1 MKRLPFLV
9 MAVLSVCHCGPGA
22 GAGVAGAGGAG
33 ELRGYKLGLMKGG
46 ADRAAGLSATPAR
59 YESEYSNSE
68 RNDFFRG
75 YQKGYS
81 RGGR

>member
-9 MAVLSVCHCGPGA
+9 MAILSVCHCGPG
-22 GAGVAGAGGAG
+22 AGAGGAG